1 MADLEQAALPE
12 VDNEAEVLLESAG
25 TMEVEAQ
32 TLESSDEGEQD
43 SEEFEIILGSAEQ
56 PSAEEKT
63 AKKPRGVKRLL
74 NERRENRQQL
84 SAQEQR
90 IAELEQQLARG
101 QTTTQVNAVP
111 VPPTLESVGYDD
123 DALAQASQKYQ
134 QDLHNYQQSLVK
146 SVIDQQ
152 QHGTERARQQEQ
164 MNSVIN
170 AHYDRAEKLNL
181 PDFDDAEG
189 KLVEILDQGAVAQI
203 AQMIPN
209 SEAVVYYLG
218 KNPEKAYQIRE
229 IWERNPG
236 QAAVELGGLSRDVQ
250 IRPKKK
256 QQRPQPESK
265 IAGGAPSSKSQI
277 EREIDKERNRIANGE
292 TNDLTYLNKLKGQLR
307 NASA

>member
-1 MADLEQAALPE
+1 MADVEQAELPE
-12 VDNEAEVLLESAG
+12 VENEADEMLESED
-25 TMEVEAQ
+25 TTEVEAQ
-32 TLESSDEGEQD
+32 TLESNDDGEQD
-43 SEEFEIILGSAEQ
+43 SEEFEIVLGSAEQ
-56 PSAEEKT
+56 PSAEDKA

-90 IAELEQQLARG
+90 IAELEKQLAQG
-101 QTTTQVNAVP
+101 QTNPQVNAVP

-123 DALAQASQKYQ
+123 EALVQASRKYQ

-218 KNPEKAYQIRE
+218 KNPDKAYQIRE

-236 QAAVELGGLSRDVQ
+236 LAAVELGGLSRDVQ

-265 IAGGAPSSKSQI
+265 ITGGAPASRSQLERDI
-277 EREIDKERNRIANGE
+277 EKERNRIANGE
-292 TNDLTYLNKLKGQLR
+292 TNDMTHLHKLKGQLR